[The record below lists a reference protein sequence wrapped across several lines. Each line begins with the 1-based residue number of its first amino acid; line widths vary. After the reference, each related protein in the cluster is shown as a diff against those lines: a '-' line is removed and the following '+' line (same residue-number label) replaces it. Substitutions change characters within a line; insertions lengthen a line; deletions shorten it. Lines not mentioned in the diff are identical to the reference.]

1 MDAER
6 EQRGIDTAF
15 ITDGKRLKPRR
26 KELFSHWVMR
36 RTGTRDI
43 TQCTFVTAAGNELI
57 ALANHWPSRSAPAGR
72 GPQYSAGFRA
82 TAGETLGYW
91 HERIR
96 EVKGPDAAVLAMG
109 DFNDDPFDAS
119 LTIHAG
125 ATREQGD
132 VARAQSARFYNLSW
146 RYLTQAAVDH
156 RGKARDLDGT
166 LYFSGDG
173 NVFDQIPVARGL
185 LAGSGAARAGGKRAH
200 RSLSGDGGPSS
211 RRRADPLRPAQ
222 GRRRAQRE
230 CGWLQRPLPGIRAHR
245 RSGLSRRRSEL
256 GRRRDHG
263 HGLCAPAPR
272 ENNNRCIRGKEFN
285 FPTSNYDIF
294 QRITTHHPATAPA
307 SWPGPDHNK
316 SSCPTL
322 RDKQGGRHRRGTSC
336 VRVSSWPRHCAC
348 RPFTSAQAAPA
359 AQGKNPLS
367 LAYNI
372 KPWTG
377 DLDGMKKRQQV
388 RVLVPYNKTL
398 YFLDKGGTQRGLIVD
413 MMTEFEKRLNAGVK
427 AHYARIHVVFLPTP
441 RDRLIPDLLAGKG
454 DLVAANLTITDE
466 RRAQVDFSHPLASG
480 VRELIVTSAGAPPLA
495 SLDDLAGREVLVNP
509 TSSYYSSLKTLSAA
523 LQARGKRPIVIRDAP
538 GVFETDDILEMVNAD
553 LVKITVADR
562 YLANFWKQ
570 IFPASSCARPYRGR
584 RQ

>member
-1 MDAER
+1 MDYLVAFWNLENLFAPEGYPEREPWLADRLRNDLRGWTPELFERKVAQLASIIARMGDGQGPDLLGVCEVENRHALQALAERLNALLPERAYDIIHVDAER

-173 NVFDQIPVARGL
+173 NVFDQILVARGL
-185 LAGSGAARAGGKRAH
+185 LAGSGALRAGGKRAH
-200 RSLSGDGGPSS
+200 RSLSGDGGPSR

-245 RSGLSRRRSEL
+245 RSGLSRRRSE
-256 GRRRDHG
+256 
-263 HGLCAPAPR
+263 
-272 ENNNRCIRGKEFN
+272 
-285 FPTSNYDIF
+285 S
-294 QRITTHHPATAPA
+294 
-307 SWPGPDHNK
+307 
-316 SSCPTL
+316 
-322 RDKQGGRHRRGTSC
+322 
-336 VRVSSWPRHCAC
+336 
-348 RPFTSAQAAPA
+348 
-359 AQGKNPLS
+359 
-367 LAYNI
+367 
-372 KPWTG
+372 
-377 DLDGMKKRQQV
+377 
-388 RVLVPYNKTL
+388 
-398 YFLDKGGTQRGLIVD
+398 
-413 MMTEFEKRLNAGVK
+413 
-427 AHYARIHVVFLPTP
+427 
-441 RDRLIPDLLAGKG
+441 
-454 DLVAANLTITDE
+454 
-466 RRAQVDFSHPLASG
+466 
-480 VRELIVTSAGAPPLA
+480 GAPPG
-495 SLDDLAGREVLVNP
+495 S
-509 TSSYYSSLKTLSAA
+509 
-523 LQARGKRPIVIRDAP
+523 RPWPVRSPAP
-538 GVFETDDILEMVNAD
+538 GAKTTIVAFAAKSSIFRLRITIYFNA
-553 LVKITVADR
+553 
-562 YLANFWKQ
+562 
-570 IFPASSCARPYRGR
+570 
-584 RQ
+584 

>member
-1 MDAER
+1 MDYLVAFWNLENLFAPEGYPEREPWLADRLRNDLRGWTPELFERKVAQLASIIARMGDGQGPDLLGVCEVENRHALQALAERLNALLPERAYDIIHVDAER

-173 NVFDQIPVARGL
+173 NVFDQILVARGL
-185 LAGSGAARAGGKRAH
+185 LAGSGALRARVESAH

-245 RSGLSRRRSEL
+245 RSGLSRRRSEP

-263 HGLCAPAPR
+263 HGLCAPRLRARKQQSLHSRQRVQFSDFELRYISTHNDAPSGDR
-272 ENNNRCIRGKEFN
+272 PSFMAWTGPQQELLPDAARRSRAG
-285 FPTSNYDIF
+285 
-294 QRITTHHPATAPA
+294 AT
-307 SWPGPDHNK
+307 G
-316 SSCPTL
+316 
-322 RDKQGGRHRRGTSC
+322 RGTSC
-336 VRVSSWPRHCAC
+336 VRVSSWPRHCALP
-348 RPFTSAQAAPA
+348 PFSP
-359 AQGKNPLS
+359 PR
-367 LAYNI
+367 
-372 KPWTG
+372 KP
-377 DLDGMKKRQQV
+377 RQQ
-388 RVLVPYNKTL
+388 
-398 YFLDKGGTQRGLIVD
+398 
-413 MMTEFEKRLNAGVK
+413 
-427 AHYARIHVVFLPTP
+427 
-441 RDRLIPDLLAGKG
+441 
-454 DLVAANLTITDE
+454 
-466 RRAQVDFSHPLASG
+466 RRA
-480 VRELIVTSAGAPPLA
+480 RT
-495 SLDDLAGREVLVNP
+495 R
-509 TSSYYSSLKTLSAA
+509 
-523 LQARGKRPIVIRDAP
+523 
-538 GVFETDDILEMVNAD
+538 
-553 LVKITVADR
+553 
-562 YLANFWKQ
+562 
-570 IFPASSCARPYRGR
+570 
-584 RQ
+584 